1 MLIPDWDHPII
12 SVELDGIYTIL
23 DIKKET
29 TTVASNDE
37 EKEKKEGEEEDKED
51 VEIEKFTPVSH
62 LESTNTHV
70 LIKIQKYFIVFP
82 IAKKNGQILVYGTE
96 ATKI

>member
-12 SVELDGIYTIL
+12 SVELDDIYTIL

-29 TTVASNDE
+29 TTVASND
-37 EKEKKEGEEEDKED
+37 GG
-51 VEIEKFTPVSH
+51 KFTPVAH

-70 LIKIQKYFIVFP
+70 LMKIQKYYIVFP
-82 IAKKNGQILVYGTE
+82 IAKKNGQILVYSTE
-96 ATKI
+96 ATKIEFYDQSAIQSKQYKQ